1 MDHLDEI
8 SVEELQD
15 ALDNVERNKPTQ
27 RLLAAIAYKNGVT
40 QTELAEWHDTGRRT
54 IYSWLKRLDTDESL
68 EQAVTDAHRSGRK
81 RKLSEKE
88 QKEFEETV
96 HESPANVGVD
106 APAWTPALVQQYL
119 NETYNVEYSIPS
131 CRRLL
136 KEAGLS
142 YQKPRRTA
150 AEADAEEEE
159 TFREELKK
167 KQREMDATVVC
178 IDQTKKSVQV
188 EPRAAWFPRGT
199 RPSVELSGQRDW
211 TCLLGAITED
221 GDRFFS
227 RFEEYVTAEHARH
240 FILALCKEFEDNLII
255 VLDGAP
261 YFQASAVT
269 DLAVRDDLAFVTL
282 PAYSPELN
290 PVEECWRQLQAD
302 LSNRF
307 FDSLTELTI
316 AIDTALDQLFIP
328 RVSNYF

>member
-8 SVEELQD
+8 SVEELQE
-15 ALDNVERNKPTQ
+15 ALNNVEGNKPTQ

-40 QTELAEWHDTGRRT
+40 QTELAEWHNIGRRT

-68 EQAVTDAHRSGRK
+68 EQAVTDTHRSGRK
-81 RKLSEKE
+81 RKLSEEE
-88 QKEFEETV
+88 QIKFKETV
-96 HESPANVGVD
+96 HEPPENVGVD

-119 NETYNVEYSIPS
+119 DETYNVEYSLPS

-150 AEADAEEEE
+150 AGSEADEQE

-167 KQREMDATVVC
+167 KRREMDATVVC

-199 RPSVELSGQRDW
+199 RPAVELSGQRDW

-227 RFEEYVTAEHARH
+227 RFEEYVTAEHAKH
-240 FILALCKEFEDNLII
+240 FILALCKEFEDDLII

-269 DLAVRDDLAFVTL
+269 DLAARDDLAFVTL
-282 PAYSPELN
+282 PAYSPEFN
-290 PVEECWRQLQAD
+290 PVEECWRQLQTA

-307 FDSLTELTI
+307 FDSLGELTT
-316 AIDTALDQLFIP
+316 AIDTALDQLSVP
-328 RVSNYF
+328 QVSNYF